1 MVRGY
6 HVYKDVWDAVVG
18 DELQCIRETSNRHD
32 PFAVAVIKN
41 MNEEL
46 NDKHIYVAQRLL
58 PKQFP
63 FFKGLNSTLVH
74 RSIGSWVDN
83 YIQIM
88 HCRMN
93 HWITATTIGC
103 EVGEVSVYDS
113 LYSDIDNK
121 TKESIQRILCM
132 PDIKF
137 SVPCVQK
144 QNGVKD
150 CGLFAIAFTAFL
162 VNGNNP
168 EQLLTYTFQQDELR
182 NHLVKCLEQGY
193 VTPF

>member
-1 MVRGY
+1 MKLLQSHGY
-6 HVYKDVWDAVVG
+6 VD
-18 DELQCIRETSNRHD
+18 N
-32 PFAVAVIKN
+32 VILTADDKTVILS
-41 MNEEL
+41 NEEL

-58 PKQFP
+58 LKQFP

-121 TKESIQRILCM
+121 TEESIQRILCM

-137 SVPCVQK
+137 SVPRVQK
-144 QNGVKD
+144 QNRSH
-150 CGLFAIAFTAFL
+150 LQHFL
-162 VNGNNP
+162 LMETIPNN
-168 EQLLTYTFQQDELR
+168 Y
-182 NHLVKCLEQGY
+182 
-193 VTPF
+193 